1 MPPRKHD
8 HATIEGELAAPMV
21 ETPVA
26 EAPPAPD
33 VSWLDIATAPRD
45 GTLVELHYTTHIP
58 DKPIYARY
66 RVTRRRID
74 RGWKPVGF
82 WSDPVSREE
91 IGGEPT
97 GWRLP
102 EGYLYPGM
110 VL

>member
-1 MPPRKHD
+1 MPARKHD
-8 HATIEGELAAPMV
+8 LVTIEGEMASPVV
-21 ETPVA
+21 EAPVA

-74 RGWKPVGF
+74 RRIAWCINWHIIWHGFVPRRPHPPPRPRPVAP
-82 WSDPVSREE
+82 DP
-91 IGGEPT
+91 P
-97 GWRLP
+97 
-102 EGYLYPGM
+102 
-110 VL
+110 